1 MFACFYSEVL
11 IGSMSSL
18 FSLVV
23 LFCRFVCLFFFLMA
37 TVIALTFALLHSLEM
52 LSVVDGAL

>member
-23 LFCRFVCLFFFLMA
+23 CVVGLFVCLLMA
-37 TVIALTFALLHSLEM
+37 TVIALTFAFEM

>member
-11 IGSMSSL
+11 IGSMLSL

-23 LFCRFVCLFFFLMA
+23 LFCRFVCLSFNGLWA
-37 TVIALTFALLHSLEM
+37 VIALTFAFEM

>member
-23 LFCRFVCLFFFLMA
+23 LFCRFVCLFFLMA